1 MLYKQIFIDEISNA
15 INSIDYFIA
24 NDVFYIY
31 KRELGLI
38 IKLSFDVQMGG
49 SDFFIY
55 GGLSSFSDRIELWP
69 NSQLSI
75 YGYDV
80 STYATRC
87 GQQAFSNMNPILR
100 NGLPKRYTKKE
111 ITNRICY
118 NIDMLKKYLLK
129 DIMQISNLKE
139 YYDFKV
145 KADGFGYYLPLPFP
159 SIDTFF
165 LCISL
170 DRFKQASHIYN
181 LMLRRNDDNINT
193 INKYME
199 LPFKSYI
206 EDSLLN
212 SETRFHS
219 KSSLNSLSIL
229 ESEAYIIENILIKQ
243 RSNLLIT
250 LDNTITNSRTV
261 CDTFFRTK

>member
-1 MLYKQIFIDEISNA
+1 M
-15 INSIDYFIA
+15 A

-31 KRELGLI
+31 KREFGLI
-38 IKLSFDVQMGG
+38 IKFSFDVQMGG

-87 GQQAFSNMNPILR
+87 GQQAFSNMNPNLR
-100 NGLPKRYTKKE
+100 NGLPNRYTKRE

-129 DIMQISNLKE
+129 DIMQISNFKE

-145 KADGFGYYLPLPFP
+145 KADGFGYYLPIPFP

-170 DRFKQASHIYN
+170 NMLKQASHIYN
-181 LMLRRNDDNINT
+181 LMLRRHDDNINV
-193 INKYME
+193 INKCMK
-199 LPFKSYI
+199 LPSKSYI
-206 EDSLLN
+206 EDSLIN
-212 SETRFHS
+212 PETFLHS
-219 KSSLNSLSIL
+219 KSSLNSASVL
-229 ESEAYIIENILIKQ
+229 ESEAHIIENILIKQ
-243 RSNLLIT
+243 YSNLLIA

-261 CDTFFRTK
+261 CDTFFKAN